1 MQHTS
6 TLTAALAIV
15 TLCGI
20 AQADTFVFSADI
32 DGAQE
37 VPGVDTPAIGFLA
50 GVYDSDNQS
59 FSFEWLI
66 TDNLIGTPD
75 APGAHIHNAPAGSNG
90 SIVFGFAT
98 DTWELSGSSLWENMT
113 QDNIDELFAGN
124 MYVNFHTDAFPSGE
138 VRGQITQVVP
148 APTTAAL
155 LGVGAI
161 FGTRRRRS

>member
-1 MQHTS
+1 MQNIRALT
-6 TLTAALAIV
+6 TAAAIV
-15 TLCGI
+15 SVCGA

-32 DGAQE
+32 SGDQE

-66 TDNLIGTPD
+66 TDNLIGTP
-75 APGAHIHNAPAGSNG
+75 ASPGAHIHNAPAGSNG
-90 SIVFGFAT
+90 GIVFGFAS
-98 DTWELSGSSLWENMT
+98 DTWDLSGSAVWENLS

-148 APTTAAL
+148 APATAGL
-155 LGVGAI
+155 LGVGALLGI
-161 FGTRRRRS
+161 RRRRS